1 MNKEKMM
8 KNLMMI
14 LGLMLLAMASGCGG
28 LYGRGRMGAYGGVGY
43 GSGPYGSAGGG
54 VGGPMAAGPMVGVPG
69 STAGALPVGARG
81 RISPYGGSAYYGT
94 GYTNPELTMMA
105 ASRRAEWMAA
115 SAAVP
120 SVPMVPSPCADGS
133 CPLPEAEVTSD
144 PELEA
149 RIEAVED
156 QLRADHAP
164 RSR

>member
-54 VGGPMAAGPMVGVPG
+54 VGGPMASGPMVGVPG

-120 SVPMVPSPCADGS
+120 SVPMTSSPCADGS

-156 QLRADHAP
+156 QLLADHAP
-164 RSR
+164 R